1 MTQERLKL
9 KLEKLGLEGI
19 RYDITP
25 FSADLHF
32 SYPRF
37 DAQGVVSLDKVA
49 VEHPEAAA
57 AEIHN
62 YILSQVLIPRAKG
75 HNG

>member
-9 KLEKLGLEGI
+9 KLEKLGLEDI
-19 RYDITP
+19 RYEATP

-32 SYPRF
+32 SYPKF
-37 DAQGVVSLDKVA
+37 DAQGVVSLDNVA
-49 VEHPEAAA
+49 IEHPEAAA

-62 YILSQVLIPRAKG
+62 HVLSQLLTARAKG